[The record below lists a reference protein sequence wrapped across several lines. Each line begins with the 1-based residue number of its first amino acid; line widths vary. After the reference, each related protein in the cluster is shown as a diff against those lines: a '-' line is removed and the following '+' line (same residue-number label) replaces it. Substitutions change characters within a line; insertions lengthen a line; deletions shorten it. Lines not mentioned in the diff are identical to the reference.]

1 MKRFESNQLQFS
13 HPFIC
18 LYCCFYISFDN
29 LAILLVVVGSVVL
42 CGLLYFGYTRSA
54 GGSGGYKND
63 DIYSPFKTAESRLSE
78 RKSGPQYDDRSGD
91 SRNPLTNK
99 L

>member
-1 MKRFESNQLQFS
+1 M
-13 HPFIC
+13 
-18 LYCCFYISFDN
+18 
-29 LAILLVVVGSVVL
+29 VVGSVVL